1 MAMGE
6 DLIIRNITII
16 DGFGGAAMADAEV
29 AIECGVFGAIRPS
42 GTYTGGAA
50 IYDGRGGYL
59 LPGLWEGHTHLR
71 AQPGLSP
78 ADQVAALESILVSY
92 LAAGITTV
100 LELGG
105 PLDIDCSLRRRH
117 MPPPPD
123 AAQLFFA
130 GPSFTGIDG
139 WPLGLHHNRAL
150 VRETDDVDSAR
161 RMVFDLSDET
171 DFVKCIYDGEP
182 GAPDKLPRAV
192 LGAIVSAAHERGKNV
207 LVHIRTKR
215 DIEEAVD
222 AGADCI
228 EHCFIPYDAADL
240 TEAREVGELLART
253 GTYFSPTF
261 TVFEQLGRSG
271 DPAYLE
277 DLVRAAIIAPGD
289 AGEIA
294 ARPSF
299 GAPFPHHPAAE
310 TLMRLTYGMRA
321 LPIMRDAG
329 VKIAAGSDIAP
340 FMSRPA
346 ALLRELQ
353 LLSAAGLSN
362 GEVIVAA
369 TRHAAEKIGKGNTVG
384 TIAPGAVADAVLVD
398 ADPLADV
405 MHLVRPEHRV
415 ATLRHGGLR
424 LLSS

>member
-6 DLIIRNITII
+6 DLIIRNVTVI
-16 DGFGGAAMADAEV
+16 DGSGGPPMANAEV
-29 AIECGVFGAIRPS
+29 AVERGVFRAIRRS
-42 GTYTGGAA
+42 SAGTAGTV
-50 IYDGRGGYL
+50 YDGRGGYL

-71 AQPGLSP
+71 SQPGASP
-78 ADQVAALESILVSY
+78 AEQLATLEAILASY

-105 PLDIDCSLRRRH
+105 PLDIDCRLRERH
-117 MPPPPD
+117 AQSPP
-123 AAQLFFA
+123 AAAELFFA

-150 VRETDDVDSAR
+150 VREAGDADTAR
-161 RMVFDLSDET
+161 RMVFELADDT

-182 GAPDKLPRAV
+182 GAPDKLPRPV
-192 LGAIVSAAHERGKNV
+192 LQAIVTAAHERGKSV

-215 DIEEAVD
+215 DIEEAID
-222 AGADCI
+222 AGADGI
-228 EHCFIPYDAADL
+228 EHAFIPSDPADM
-240 TEAREVGELLART
+240 TEAEDVAELLSRT

-261 TVFEQLGRSG
+261 TIFEQVGRSG
-271 DPAYLE
+271 DSAYLD

-289 AGEIA
+289 LAEIA
-294 ARPSF
+294 ARPAF
-299 GAPFPHHPAAE
+299 GAPFPHHPAVE
-310 TLMRLTYGMRA
+310 SLTRLTYGMRA
-321 LPIMRDAG
+321 LATMRDAG
-329 VKIAAGSDIAP
+329 VKIAAGSDVAL

-369 TRHAAEKIGKGNTVG
+369 TRHAAEKIGKSASVG
-384 TIAPGAVADAVLVD
+384 TIAIGAVADAVLVN
-398 ADPLADV
+398 ADPLADI

-415 ATLRHGGLR
+415 ATLRRGQLR
-424 LLSS
+424 LLAG